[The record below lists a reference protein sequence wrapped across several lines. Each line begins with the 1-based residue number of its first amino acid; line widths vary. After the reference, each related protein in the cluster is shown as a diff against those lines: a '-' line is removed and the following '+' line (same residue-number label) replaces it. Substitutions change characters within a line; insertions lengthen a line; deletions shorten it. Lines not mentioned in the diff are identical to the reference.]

1 MHRQK
6 NDRIAQS
13 NQFAKGGKM
22 KTTII
27 SAIRAMEILDSRGNP
42 TVRVFVE
49 LSDGTTSVASVPSG
63 ASTGENEAIEL
74 RDGDPNRYTGKGVL
88 QAVSNVKEKLCPAL
102 VGMDPYQQSLIDRT
116 MIELDGTP
124 NKSNLGANSILGVS
138 MAVARA
144 AAISANIPL
153 YQYLGGVGA
162 RRLTVPCMNILN
174 GGEHADNNVDIQEF
188 MAVPLGAP
196 TFREG
201 LRYVAEAFH
210 VLKNILKD
218 RGLATSVGDEGGFAP
233 NLTSNEDALETIVQ
247 AIEKAG
253 YKPGEDIA
261 IALDSAANSFAIDIK
276 DSYNLKWSGAGEM
289 QSNDLVALAEE
300 WVAKYPIIL
309 WEDPLAEGDWDGFK
323 QFTDRLGKKIEVVG
337 DDIFVTNTQYIRRGI
352 EQGTANSALIKL
364 NQIGTVSETI
374 EAVRMCR
381 DAGWRYFISHRSGE
395 TEDSFLADFSVA
407 MDGGHL
413 KTGSASRSERIAK
426 YNRLLEIEQEL
437 GEAALY
443 YWK

>member
-1 MHRQK
+1 MKRS
-6 NDRIAQS
+6 IQS
-13 NQFAKGGKM
+13 
-22 KTTII
+22 
-27 SAIRAMEILDSRGNP
+27 IRAMEILDSRGNP
-42 TVRVFVE
+42 TLRAFVV
-49 LSDGTTSVASVPSG
+49 LDNGISVSASVPSG
-63 ASTGENEAIEL
+63 ASTGENEAVEL
-74 RDGDPNRYTGKGVL
+74 RDGDKKRYAGKGVL
-88 QAVSNVKEKLCPAL
+88 KAVANVNQTIAPKL
-102 VGMDPYQQSLIDRT
+102 VGMDPLRQGEIDRI
-116 MIELDGTP
+116 MIDLDGTQ
-124 NKSNLGANSILGVS
+124 NKSKLGANAILGVS

-144 AAISANIPL
+144 AAISTNIPL

-162 RRLTVPCMNILN
+162 RRLTVPCMNIIN

-196 TFREG
+196 NFREG
-201 LRYVAEAFH
+201 LRYVAETFH
-210 VLKNILKD
+210 VLKGILKD

-233 NLTSNEDALETIVQ
+233 NLDSNEDAIETIIQ

-261 IALDSAANSFAIDIK
+261 IALDSAANSFSTDMSEPY
-276 DSYNLKWSGAGEM
+276 DLKRSGTGQM
-289 QSNDLVALAEE
+289 QSDDIIALAED
-300 WVAKYPIIL
+300 WVSKYPIVL
-309 WEDPLAEGDWDGFK
+309 WEDPLAERDIDGFK
-323 QFTDRLGKKIEVVG
+323 RFTARLGDKIEVVG
-337 DDIFVTNTQYIRRGI
+337 DDLFVTNTQYISRGI
-352 EQGTANSALIKL
+352 AGREANSVLIKL
-364 NQIGTVSETI
+364 NQIGTVTESI

-395 TEDSFLADFSVA
+395 TADTFLADFAVA

-437 GEAALY
+437 GEEALY